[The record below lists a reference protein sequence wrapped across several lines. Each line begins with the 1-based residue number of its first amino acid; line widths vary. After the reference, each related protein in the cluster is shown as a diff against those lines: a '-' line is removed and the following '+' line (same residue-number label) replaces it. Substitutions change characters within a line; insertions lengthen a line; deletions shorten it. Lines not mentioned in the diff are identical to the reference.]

1 MQTKFFQQYFYRA
14 VALGCM
20 LYALTLIADTAR
32 ASTLPTTAIERACHL
47 TQLDNSH

>member
-1 MQTKFFQQYFYRA
+1 MQTKTFLRSFYRA

-32 ASTLPTTAIERACHL
+32 ASTLLIPATEPWCHL
-47 TQLDNSH
+47 SPLDNSH